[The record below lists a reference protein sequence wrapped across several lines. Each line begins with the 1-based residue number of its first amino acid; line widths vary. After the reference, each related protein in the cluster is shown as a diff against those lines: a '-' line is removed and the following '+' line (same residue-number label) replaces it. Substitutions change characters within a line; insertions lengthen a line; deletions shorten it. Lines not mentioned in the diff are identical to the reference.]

1 MSTRSYPRTCD
12 VDVAGAPISALL
24 LARLMGLHPQSIDLS
39 LERIE
44 RLLEALGSPE
54 RRLPPV
60 VHVAGTNGKGSLIA
74 FLRAI
79 SEGIGCRVHSY
90 ISPHLV
96 SFHERIVLAEERVAG
111 ARPISEDALVDCLLR
126 VEEANGG
133 RPITHFEITTAA
145 ALLAFSEVPAD
156 LLLLETGL
164 GGRLDATNVVA
175 QPKLTVITPVSI
187 DHVAFLG
194 GTIAAIAREKAGIIK
209 PGVPCVVGRQHS
221 EALAVITEK
230 AKSVGAP
237 LHVLGR
243 DFDVSV
249 RDGRLLFQSPSRLI
263 NLPVPRLAGA
273 HQVENAAL
281 AIAAASLLFDES
293 LSIGA
298 LERGLREASWPAR
311 LQRLDDGDLNA
322 CVDSGTELLLDG
334 GHNPAAACVIARAL
348 DDLAERDPRDVHLIW
363 GMMEA
368 KDAQSVIAPFRGRVT
383 RVYTVPIPDEPNAFS
398 AADLAGIASREGFD
412 VIPTSGV
419 VQALRLSQAGLRS
432 PGRVLI
438 FGSLYLAGH
447 VLRTHG
453 KRPHLSGCSVRDISR
468 GANTG
473 DERRDARQEDALL

>member
-1 MSTRSYPRTCD
+1 MSTSSYQRTCD
-12 VDVAGAPISALL
+12 IDVATAPTSALL
-24 LARLMGLHPQSIDLS
+24 LARLMGLHLQSIDLS

-54 RRLPPV
+54 HRLPPV

-79 SEGIGCRVHSY
+79 SEGLGCRVHSY

-96 SFHERIVLAEERVAG
+96 RFHERIVLAGERDA
-111 ARPISEDALVDCLLR
+111 APISEDALVDCLLR
-126 VEEANGG
+126 VEGANGG

-145 ALLAFSEVPAD
+145 SLLAFSEASAD

-175 QPKLTVITPVSI
+175 QPKLTVITPISI

-209 PGVPCVVGRQHS
+209 PGVPCVIGRQHS
-221 EALAVITEK
+221 EALAVIAER

-237 LHVLGR
+237 LYVLGR

-249 RDGRLLFQSPSRLI
+249 QDGRLLFQSRSRLI
-263 NLPVPRLAGA
+263 NLPIPRLAGA

-281 AIAAASLLFDES
+281 AIAAACVLFDES
-293 LSIGA
+293 LSVGA
-298 LERGLREASWPAR
+298 LEYGLREATWPAR
-311 LQRLDDGDLNA
+311 FQCLDDGDLNA
-322 CVDSGTELLLDG
+322 CVRSGTELLLDG
-334 GHNPAAACVIARAL
+334 GHNPAAACAIAKAL
-348 DDLAERDPRDVHLIW
+348 DERAERDPRDVHLIW

-368 KDAQSVIAPFRGRVT
+368 KDAQSVIAPFRGRVS
-383 RVYTVPIPDEPNAFS
+383 RIYTVPIPDEPNAFS
-398 AADLAGIASREGFD
+398 AADLAGIASREGFEA
-412 VIPTSGV
+412 IPTNGV
-419 VQALRLSQAGLRS
+419 VQALCLSQAGIRS

-447 VLRTHG
+447 VLRVHG
-453 KRPHLSGCSVRDISR
+453 KGYEPPRYADGFAAS
-468 GANTG
+468 
-473 DERRDARQEDALL
+473 ARMA

>member
-1 MSTRSYPRTCD
+1 MSTSLYQTTCD
-12 VDVAGAPISALL
+12 VDVAAAPISALL

-39 LERIE
+39 LDRIE

-54 RRLPPV
+54 RQLPPV

-79 SEGIGCRVHSY
+79 SEGRGCRVHSY

-96 SFHERIVLAEERVAG
+96 SFHERIVLADEAG
-111 ARPISEDALVDCLLR
+111 AAPISEDALVDYLSR
-126 VEEANGG
+126 VEDANGG
-133 RPITHFEITTAA
+133 RSITHFEITTAA
-145 ALLAFSEVPAD
+145 AFLAFSEAPAD

-164 GGRLDATNVVA
+164 GGRLDATNVVER
-175 QPKLTVITPVSI
+175 PKLTVITPISI
-187 DHVAFLG
+187 DHVSFLG

-209 PGVPCVVGRQHS
+209 PGVPCIVGRQHS
-221 EALAVITEK
+221 EALAVIAERAK
-230 AKSVGAP
+230 AVGAP
-237 LHVLGR
+237 LYVFGR

-249 RDGRLLFQSPSRLI
+249 RDGRLLFQSQSRLI

-273 HQVENAAL
+273 HQIENAAL
-281 AIAAASLLFDES
+281 AIAAACVLFDEN
-293 LSIGA
+293 LSVCA
-298 LERGLREASWPAR
+298 LERGLREATWPAR
-311 LQRLDDGDLNA
+311 FQRLDDGDLSA
-322 CVDSGTELLLDG
+322 CVSSGTELLLDG
-334 GHNPAAACVIARAL
+334 GHNPAAACVIGKAL
-348 DDLAERDPRDVHLIW
+348 DELAACDPRDVHLIW

-368 KDAQSVIAPFRGRVT
+368 KDAQSVIAPFRGRVS

-412 VIPTSGV
+412 AIPTSGV
-419 VQALRLSQAGLRS
+419 VQALRLSQAGMRP

-453 KRPHLSGCSVRDISR
+453 HGLLPLRRAVGLAASGRTQQGGLS
-468 GANTG
+468 T
-473 DERRDARQEDALL
+473 

>member
-1 MSTRSYPRTCD
+1 MSTSLYQTTCD
-12 VDVAGAPISALL
+12 VDIAAAPTSALL

-96 SFHERIVLAEERVAG
+96 SFHERIVLACQGGG
-111 ARPISEDALVDCLLR
+111 APISEDALVDCLSR
-126 VEEANGG
+126 VEDANGG
-133 RPITHFEITTAA
+133 RSITHFEITTAA
-145 ALLAFSEVPAD
+145 AFLAFSETPAD
-156 LLLLETGL
+156 FLLLETGL
-164 GGRLDATNVVA
+164 GGRLDATNVVE

-209 PGVPCVVGRQHS
+209 PRVPCVVGRQRS
-221 EALAVITEK
+221 EALTVIAER
-230 AKSVGAP
+230 ANAVGAP
-237 LHVLGR
+237 LYVFGR

-249 RDGRLLFQSPSRLI
+249 RDGRLLFQSASRLI
-263 NLPVPRLAGA
+263 NLPIPRLAGV

-281 AIAAASLLFDES
+281 AIAAASLLFDEN

-298 LERGLREASWPAR
+298 LEHGLREATWPAR
-311 LQRLDDGDLNA
+311 LQRLDDGNLSA
-322 CVDSGTELLLDG
+322 CVSSSGTELLLDG
-334 GHNPAAACVIARAL
+334 GHNPAAACAIAQAL
-348 DDLAERDPRDVHLIW
+348 DELAGRDPRDVHLIW

-368 KDAQSVIAPFRGRVT
+368 KDAQSVIAPFRGRVS
-383 RVYTVPIPDEPNAFS
+383 RVYTVPISDEPNAFC
-398 AADLAGIASREGFD
+398 AAELARIASREGFD
-412 VIPTSGV
+412 AIPTNGV
-419 VQALRLSQAGLRS
+419 VQALRLSQAGMRS

-447 VLRTHG
+447 VLRSHG
-453 KRPHLSGCSVRDISR
+453 KGFELQRC
-468 GANTG
+468 A
-473 DERRDARQEDALL
+473 DAMTASARI